1 MSVRPSAT
9 LFPLLLLL
17 SSVLSCG
24 APGYLVT
31 DPSFRAAAPEVVA
44 QWVSL
49 RPLRDAQTIDLATSD
64 QATLSL
70 ALETLPKEARI
81 LVGVGMSAAQREAL
95 GTRDRRLIFLSPP
108 TPGVRTAGVDRG
120 RAWALVAERALSSG
134 DGPAW
139 VIFPSN
145 VTLEERRQF
154 SEAWARSGRGL
165 VEGLGGGNGSQALDT
180 LFVWTDEPVNPTPQ
194 PLPPRWVHGNPGLAG
209 PPDSQGYTWKIS
221 TRGLGEVLWKA
232 LENPLQEVTFL
243 PLETT
248 LTSR

>member
-1 MSVRPSAT
+1 MFLHRSAT
-9 LFPLLLLL
+9 RFTLPLVLL
-17 SSVLSCG
+17 SVLSCG

-31 DPSFRAAAPEVVA
+31 DPLFRAAAPEVVA

-49 RPLRDAQTIDLATSD
+49 RPFRDAQTVDLTTSD
-64 QATLSL
+64 QGSLSQ
-70 ALETLPKEARI
+70 ALEALPEDARI
-81 LVGVGMSAAQREAL
+81 LVGVGMSSAEREAL
-95 GTRDRRLIFLSPP
+95 ATRDHRLVFLSPP
-108 TPGVRTAGVDRG
+108 TPRVRTAAVQRG
-120 RAWALVAERALSSG
+120 QAWALVAERALSSG
-134 DGPAW
+134 TGPAR

-145 VTLEERRQF
+145 ATPEERRQF

-165 VEGLGGGNGSQALDT
+165 ESLGGGNENQTLDT
-180 LFVWTDEPVNPTPQ
+180 LFVWADEAVNPLPQ
-194 PLPPRWVHGNPGLAG
+194 LSPPRWVHGNPGLAS
-209 PPDSQGYTWKIS
+209 PPGSQGYTWKIS